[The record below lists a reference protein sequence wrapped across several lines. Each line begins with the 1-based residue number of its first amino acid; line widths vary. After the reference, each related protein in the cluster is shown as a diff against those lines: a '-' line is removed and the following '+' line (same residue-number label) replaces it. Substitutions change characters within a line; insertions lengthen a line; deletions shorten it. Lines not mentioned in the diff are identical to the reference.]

1 MDRVAGTPAEKLAWL
16 RAQITAGK
24 LDADDPDEVAQA
36 EALLLMLVRLS
47 AASDRKARQHLDE
60 LLDGGLRETFP
71 ASDPV
76 TVGHFTGTEP
86 PSQPCDRAVPET
98 TSEPKT
104 RRRGPNARRGR
115 AA

>member
-60 LLDGGLRETFP
+60 LLDGGLR
-71 ASDPV
+71 DP
-76 TVGHFTGTEP
+76 GERSGNGGTLHR
-86 PSQPCDRAVPET
+86 DRAA
-98 TSEPKT
+98 EPAL
-104 RRRGPNARRGR
+104 R
-115 AA
+115 